1 VIEASPTV
9 SVVIPCYNGARF
21 LRATLGSVLAQTHL
35 SCEVIVVD
43 DGSTDDSAGVA
54 ESFGPPVR
62 VIRQPNQG
70 ESVARNRGIDEAQGE
85 WIAFLDA
92 DDVWLPEKTERQLHG
107 MASDTRASCTGYFRF
122 DQDPTTRFGSTAPDP
137 AAFTLEGICRGAGC
151 PCQISSLLVR
161 RDVSPRF
168 PTRTKY
174 GEDMIYM
181 LDLLARCPVQI
192 VSDPLIGYRRHQQS
206 QSARADI
213 AIHWHEAIETWI
225 AGNGQTLGAD
235 RARELRALLS
245 AALVARCETAYWQRQ
260 WRQFQV
266 LRDYVA
272 SKQLP
277 LVDSPDLLRRR
288 VWPRWSY
295 TIKDWLDRPFGTNRA

>member
-9 SVVIPCYNGARF
+9 SVIIPCYNGARF
-21 LRATLGSVLAQTHL
+21 LRETLGSVLAQTHPV
-35 SCEVIVVD
+35 CEVIVVD
-43 DGSTDDSAGVA
+43 DGSTDDSAAVA

-62 VIRQPNQG
+62 VIRQANQG
-70 ESVARNRGIDEAQGE
+70 ESVARNRGLDEAQGE

-92 DDVWLPEKTERQLHG
+92 DDVWLPEKTERQLRTIAPD
-107 MASDTRASCTGYFRF
+107 MRASCTAYFRF
-122 DQDPTTRFGSTAPDP
+122 DQDPAARFGVTAPDS
-137 AAFTLEGICRGAGC
+137 AAFSLEGICRGAGC

-168 PTRTKY
+168 PTWTKY
-174 GEDMIYM
+174 GEDMVYM

-192 VSDPLIGYRRHQQS
+192 VSDPLIGYRQHQQS

-213 AIHWHEAIETWI
+213 AIRWHEAIETWI

-235 RARELRALLS
+235 RASELRVLLT

-295 TIKDWLDRPFGTNRA
+295 AIKDWLDRPFRASRA